1 MANLTREELEML
13 GFDENGKS
21 TLGRVN
27 NTSYNGGAWEV
38 MPRPRMA
45 KPAPRRTT
53 VQTCLHFPLDDDYS
67 KPVAAERATELSKM
81 VGRFVCVR
89 GVYGLI
95 DAVHNDRLGFV
106 EGSADEW
113 SSHVVPM
120 NQVRVCTTMETEI
133 ARSSAEWYFLHEC
146 EYLHRRLAICGER
159 ERKTIADMYKTAFEW
174 YAKVKA

>member
-38 MPRPRMA
+38 MPR
-45 KPAPRRTT
+45 RTM
-53 VQTCLHFPLDDDYS
+53 VQTSLHFPLDDDYS

-106 EGSADEW
+106 EGSAEEW
-113 SSHVVPM
+113 SSHIVPM
-120 NQVRVCTTMETEI
+120 NQVRLCTPMEAEI

-146 EYLHRRLAICGER
+146 ESLHRRLAICGER
-159 ERKTIADMYKTAFEW
+159 ERQTLADMYQTAFEW

>member
-1 MANLTREELEML
+1 MATTTKLTSEELNML
-13 GFDENGKS
+13 GFDKNGRS
-21 TLGRVN
+21 TLGN
-27 NTSYNGGAWEV
+27 NNYNASAWEA
-38 MPRPRMA
+38 MPRPRTTA
-45 KPAPRRTT
+45 APRRTT
-53 VQTCLHFPLDDDYS
+53 VQTCLHFPLDDGYT

-120 NQVRVCTTMETEI
+120 NQVRVCTTMEAEI

-146 EYLHRRLAICGER
+146 ESLHRRLSMCGEN
-159 ERKTIADMYKTAFEW
+159 ERQTIAKMYEDAFAW
-174 YAKVKA
+174 YGKVKS

>member
-1 MANLTREELEML
+1 MGTTTKLTSEELSML
-13 GFDENGKS
+13 GFDKNGRS
-21 TLGRVN
+21 TLGN
-27 NTSYNGGAWEV
+27 NNYNASAWEA
-38 MPRPRMA
+38 MPRPRTTA
-45 KPAPRRTT
+45 APRRTT
-53 VQTCLHFPLDDDYS
+53 VQTCLHFPLD
-67 KPVAAERATELSKM
+67 AERATELSKM

-120 NQVRVCTTMETEI
+120 NQVRVCTTMEAEI

-146 EYLHRRLAICGER
+146 ESLHRRLAICGER
-159 ERKTIADMYKTAFEW
+159 ERKTIADMYQTAFEW

>member
-27 NTSYNGGAWEV
+27 NTSYKGGAWEV
-38 MPRPRMA
+38 MPRRTMA
-45 KPAPRRTT
+45 
-53 VQTCLHFPLDDDYS
+53 QTCLHFPLDDDYS

-95 DAVHNDRLGFV
+95 DSVHNDRLGFV

-113 SSHVVPM
+113 SSHIVPM
-120 NQVRVCTTMETEI
+120 NQVRVCTTMEAEI
-133 ARSSAEWYFLHEC
+133 ARSSAEWYFLNEC
-146 EYLHRRLAICGER
+146 ESLHRRLAICGER
-159 ERKTIADMYKTAFEW
+159 ERQTLADMYQTAFEW